1 MHFWTIGPYMPAL
14 KVKQCSTSLFSPKR
28 TALDCLTRTDQYSSR
43 YNAVLPATSTGL
55 AFHLTAH
62 IFFIRKWKAS
72 SITIYG
78 NLSTRARSILEC
90 LLPFPLVPFFLP
102 CVPRGRNH
110 KHRVGFRPGQQ
121 LLAMWHW
128 KRTKRA
134 RPDNYGE
141 DGRTR
146 TQGRQKAFLRPIILS
161 FLLSEQELD
170 RLHPSLSPF
179 FIYFLNPG
187 PESTKNPPINPN
199 NIN

>member
-110 KHRVGFRPGQQ
+110 THRAGFRPGQQ
-121 LLAMWHW
+121 LLAMWHR

-134 RPDNYGE
+134 QTWQLRGGRPDA
-141 DGRTR
+141 RTA
-146 TQGRQKAFLRPIILS
+146 KAFLRPIILS
-161 FLLSEQELD
+161 SLLSEQELD

>member
-72 SITIYG
+72 SITLYG

-102 CVPRGRNH
+102 LCSPWAKPHASCGISTRTAAPRNVALKKNKKG
-110 KHRVGFRPGQQ
+110 PTWQ
-121 LLAMWHW
+121 L
-128 KRTKRA
+128 RGG
-134 RPDNYGE
+134 RPDP
-141 DGRTR
+141 DARTAKCFSAPNHSLFSCVWAR
-146 TQGRQKAFLRPIILS
+146 TGPPTPILIPIFYLFFKSRPRIN
-161 FLLSEQELD
+161 QE
-170 RLHPSLSPF
+170 PSNKP
-179 FIYFLNPG
+179 
-187 PESTKNPPINPN
+187 
-199 NIN
+199 